1 MTRDPVRKAILTSAF
16 GYAIIIIVVFA
27 ISIGVKLITSY
38 YPSLTYFALSLL
50 TFRLIEF
57 NSAFLIA
64 PLLAS
69 ISAMIILLRIS
80 INMRIASGL
89 GLSSYYVLVALIF
102 AAIGAGDIS
111 YEAVGLWI
119 LLTSF
124 IGLLSAIVIERFEK

>member
-1 MTRDPVRKAILTSAF
+1 MIRDPVRKVILTSAF
-16 GYAIIIIVVFA
+16 GYVIIIIVVFA
-27 ISIGVKLITSY
+27 ISIGFKLITGY
-38 YPSLTYFALSLL
+38 YPSLTYFTFSLL
-50 TFRLIEF
+50 TLRLIEF

-64 PLLAS
+64 PLLAA
-69 ISAMIILLRIS
+69 ISVMIILLRIS
-80 INMRIASGL
+80 INMRMASGL

-119 LLTSF
+119 LLTFF